1 MSHPEEI
8 DNNDQLDDQHREEHD
23 MHEEELRQ
31 LQKQEY
37 MTLLNSTE
45 ALDWL
50 KEGIDTVHKQ
60 KQSIPQEHTEYNTTK
75 SNADEI
81 EAPRT
86 IEEWH
91 VIAEETVQNNITDNR
106 GNRESLLGR
115 VIKKMSTR

>member
-45 ALDWL
+45 ALD
-50 KEGIDTVHKQ
+50 
-60 KQSIPQEHTEYNTTK
+60 
-75 SNADEI
+75 
-81 EAPRT
+81 
-86 IEEWH
+86 
-91 VIAEETVQNNITDNR
+91 
-106 GNRESLLGR
+106 
-115 VIKKMSTR
+115 